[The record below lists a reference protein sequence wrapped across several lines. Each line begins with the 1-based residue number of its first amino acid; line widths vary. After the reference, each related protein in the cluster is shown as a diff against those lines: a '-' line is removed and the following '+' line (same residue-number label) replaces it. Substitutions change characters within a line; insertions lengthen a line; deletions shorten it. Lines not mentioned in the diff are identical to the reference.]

1 MPHLE
6 EGQIHALLDGELDS
20 AEVREIDQHLAT
32 CEECIQ
38 RVEEARG
45 LLGESDQLI
54 TMLDTPTRE
63 TRGGTAP
70 APLVRR
76 LSLYTRLAWAAS
88 IILAAG
94 LGYYG
99 AVQRGTQARTS
110 ALEDQT
116 PVASVPSTPP
126 LDREST
132 ATPEAA
138 SEDRPRRELQ
148 GKRPKSELK
157 ESKPAQPAE
166 PALARRDE
174 QANVITDS
182 VGKANETAMDARKAM
197 APPPAARGAAVTG
210 AVSTPAPAPATGQ
223 EMGLRSKLNKDEGFQ
238 PTTMEE
244 AVRRL
249 SGTIRLID
257 GLQPSRVLSNPAPV
271 AAEGDATT
279 VTVVRVVYPDEPGRE
294 IWLDQQRL
302 GSTNRLGMLPGD
314 TLSSQTADG
323 IATVR
328 WLDPTGFLLTLT
340 GHVGVDSLK
349 VLARSVR

>member
-20 AEVREIDQHLAT
+20 AELREIDQHLAT
-32 CEECIQ
+32 CEECVR

-54 TMLDTPTRE
+54 TRRDVPVRE
-63 TRGGTAP
+63 SRTGAAP
-70 APLVRR
+70 VPLVRR
-76 LSLYTRLAWAAS
+76 LSLYRRLAWAAS
-88 IILAAG
+88 IVLAAG

-99 AVQRGTQARTS
+99 AIQRRGQPPAS

-116 PVASVPSTPP
+116 PVASVPATPP

-132 ATPEAA
+132 TAPAAA
-138 SEDRPRRELQ
+138 SEDRSRQEVQAKP
-148 GKRPKSELK
+148 PKSSLK

-166 PALARRDE
+166 PAMARRDE
-174 QANVITDS
+174 PAKTVADS
-182 VGKANETAMDARKAM
+182 LGRANETAMDARKAM
-197 APPPAARGAAVTG
+197 APPPAARAGAVTG
-210 AVSTPAPAPATGQ
+210 AVGAPAPAPVTGQ
-223 EMGLRSKLNKDEGFQ
+223 EMGLRGKLNKDEGFQ
-238 PTTMEE
+238 STTMEE

-257 GLQPSRVLSNPAPV
+257 GLQPSLVLTNPPV
-271 AAEGDATT
+271 AAEGDAMAG
-279 VTVVRVVYPDEPGRE
+279 TVVRVVYPDEPGRE

-302 GSTNRLGMLPGD
+302 AATNRLGMLPGD
-314 TLSSQTADG
+314 TLASQGADG
-323 IATVR
+323 VATVR
-328 WLDPTGFLLTLT
+328 WLDPAGFLLTLT

-349 VLARSVR
+349 VLARNVR

>member
-6 EGQIHALLDGELDS
+6 DGQIHALLDGELDS
-20 AEVREIDQHLAT
+20 AEVREIEQHLAT
-32 CEECIQ
+32 CEECVR

-54 TMLDTPTRE
+54 TMLDPPNQDTRS
-63 TRGGTAP
+63 GTGRS
-70 APLVRR
+70 PLVRR
-76 LSLYTRLAWAAS
+76 LSVYTRLAWAAS
-88 IILAAG
+88 IVLAAG

-99 AVQRGTQARTS
+99 AIQRRTQATTS

-116 PVASVPSTPP
+116 PVASVPGTPP

-132 ATPEAA
+132 STPAAA

-148 GKRPKSELK
+148 AKPPKSGLK

-166 PALARRDE
+166 PALTRRD
-174 QANVITDS
+174 QSANVVTDS
-182 VGKANETAMDARKAM
+182 VGRANETTMDAKKAM
-197 APPPAARGAAVTG
+197 APPPATRAGAVTG
-210 AVSTPAPAPATGQ
+210 AVSPAAPQATGQ
-223 EMGLRSKLNKDEGFQ
+223 AMGLRSKLNKDEEFQ

-244 AVRRL
+244 AVHRL

-257 GLQPSRVLSNPAPV
+257 GLQLSRILTNAAPV
-271 AAEGDATT
+271 AAEGDATAGT
-279 VTVVRVVYPDEPGRE
+279 MVRVVYPDEPGRE

-302 GSTNRLGMLPGD
+302 ASTNRLGMLPGD

-328 WLDPTGFLLTLT
+328 WLDPAGFLLTLT

-349 VLARSVR
+349 VLARNVR